1 MTCAECRRSLRA
13 SKGRV
18 ASVAR
23 TSEENV
29 AATDNVAL
37 ETENLDVGA
46 DLNATDLN
54 VVDSNA
60 TDANA
65 VDANASDNAAAA
77 DNSTNAQ

>member
-1 MTCAECRRSLRA
+1 
-13 SKGRV
+13 
-18 ASVAR
+18 
-23 TSEENV
+23 V